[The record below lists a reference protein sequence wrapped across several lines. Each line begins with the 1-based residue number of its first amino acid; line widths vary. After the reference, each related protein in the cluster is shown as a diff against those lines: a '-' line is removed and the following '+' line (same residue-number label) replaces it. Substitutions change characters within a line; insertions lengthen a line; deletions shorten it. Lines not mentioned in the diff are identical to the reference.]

1 MNENNSVSFLLIPFL
16 GLVLLCLV
24 FIIIILFSKHKQEVK
39 RKPREKLIQVK
50 YSRMPTVVVKKS
62 TLKETFNKNSQLIKE
77 SIEIIRQIILIFTFF
92 TITWFLGFYVLISIT
107 NSTTY
112 TVNSFIIS
120 FIFSVLNL
128 FLSLLNLLTC
138 LLLNN
143 YTSVR
148 NKLEKLSMKLKSII
162 LFKKCNKKKISEAQ
176 TNDNQVVMT
185 AFSFKSD
192 SFISKIE
199 LNNF

>member
-1 MNENNSVSFLLIPFL
+1 
-16 GLVLLCLV
+16 
-24 FIIIILFSKHKQEVK
+24 
-39 RKPREKLIQVK
+39 
-50 YSRMPTVVVKKS
+50 MPTVVVKKS

>member
-1 MNENNSVSFLLIPFL
+1 
-16 GLVLLCLV
+16 
-24 FIIIILFSKHKQEVK
+24 
-39 RKPREKLIQVK
+39 
-50 YSRMPTVVVKKS
+50 MPTVVVKKS
-62 TLKETFNKNSQLIKE
+62 SLKETFKRNSQVIKE

-92 TITWFLGFYVLISIT
+92 TITWFLGFFIFISIVT
-107 NSTTY
+107 STTY

-148 NKLEKLSMKLKSII
+148 NELEKLIMKLKSKI
-162 LFKKCNKKKISEAQ
+162 LFIKCKQKKISEAQ
-176 TNDNQVVMT
+176 TNDNNQVVMT
-185 AFSFKSD
+185 SFNFKSD
-192 SFISKIE
+192 SSISKIE

>member
-1 MNENNSVSFLLIPFL
+1 
-16 GLVLLCLV
+16 
-24 FIIIILFSKHKQEVK
+24 
-39 RKPREKLIQVK
+39 
-50 YSRMPTVVVKKS
+50 MPTVVIKKS
-62 TLKETFNKNSQLIKE
+62 SLKETLNRNSELIKE
-77 SIEIIRQIILIFTFF
+77 SVEIIRQIILIFTFF
-92 TITWFLGFYVLISIT
+92 TITWFSGFFIFISIT
-107 NSTTY
+107 TSTTY

-128 FLSLLNLLTC
+128 FLTLLNLLTC

-148 NKLEKLSMKLKSII
+148 NKLEKLTMKLKSKI
-162 LFKKCNKKKISEAQ
+162 LFKKCNKKKTSEAQ

-185 AFSFKSD
+185 SFSFKSD

-199 LNNF
+199 LNKF